1 MKAFDL
7 PASASGVADSEAR
20 VLVIDSS
27 LTIRQGLSREL
38 EKLGLTVVEA
48 CDGEAGLDT
57 AASGPFDLIITDI
70 ELPGLNGL
78 DLCRKLKSTPETK
91 STPIIIVSSHD
102 TEEDIEK
109 CFKAGAAAFV
119 SKLDGRQDLR
129 RHIED
134 VLSRSFFLRDRM
146 VLVVDDSR
154 LIRNIAR
161 DGLAQAGFNV
171 ITAENGVKALEQLRK
186 HRPDL
191 IISDI
196 TMPEM
201 DGYELCS
208 AIRMKPEWATI
219 PFVVMSTAN
228 ERSVIRRMME
238 RGACAYLEKPFNIEQ
253 LVITAEKLLSDHFQ
267 LLLKEKERLD
277 SERSLMLGS
286 IASLVQALEARD
298 LYTRGHSETVAEVSL
313 GIASIMGFAKDE
325 IDKLYIAARLHD
337 LGKIGIRDDILFKP
351 ERLTAQ
357 EFAIIQRH
365 PVIGAEILNPI
376 PSLAHIVPGVLYHHE
391 RMNGQGYP
399 DGLKGAQIP
408 IFARIIAV
416 ADIYHTIISDRPYRR
431 GVARERAI
439 SIIEEAA
446 DDELCPECV
455 SAFMQWLRSRSET
468 PIDQPSHP
476 RSPL

>member
-1 MKAFDL
+1 MNAPDIL
-7 PASASGVADSEAR
+7 DTGGEAWGSDPEVR
-20 VLVIDSS
+20 VLVIDDS
-27 LTIRQGLSREL
+27 LTIRQALSREL
-38 EKLGLTVVEA
+38 QKLGLTVTEA
-48 CDGEAGLDT
+48 CDGMAGLDIAT
-57 AASGPFDLIITDI
+57 GQRFDLIITDI
-70 ELPGLNGL
+70 ALPGLDGL
-78 DLCRKLKSTPETK
+78 DLCRKLKSSTATK

-109 CFKAGAAAFV
+109 CFEAGAAAFA
-119 SKLDGRQDLR
+119 SKLEGRQELL
-129 RHIED
+129 RHIEK

-161 DGLAQAGFNV
+161 EGLIRAGFNV
-171 ITAENGVKALEQLRK
+171 LTAENGIKALEQLRL

-196 TMPEM
+196 SMPEM

-208 AIRMKPEWATI
+208 ALRKKPEWATI
-219 PFVVMSTAN
+219 PFVVMSTAG

-238 RGACAYLEKPFNIEQ
+238 RGACAFLEKPFNTEQ

-277 SERSLMLGS
+277 MERSLMLGS

-298 LYTRGHSETVAEVSL
+298 LYTRGHSETVAEVSI
-313 GIASIMGFAKDE
+313 GIASIMEFPQEE

-337 LGKIGIRDDILFKP
+337 LGKIGIRDDILLKP
-351 ERLTAQ
+351 DELTAQ
-357 EFAIIQRH
+357 EFAAIQRH
-365 PVIGAEILNPI
+365 PVIGAEILSPI
-376 PSLAHIVPGVLYHHE
+376 PSLAAIVPGVLYHHE

-399 DGLKGAQIP
+399 DGLKGSQIP

-431 GVARERAI
+431 GVARERAMT
-439 SIIEEAA
+439 IIEEAA
-446 DDELCPECV
+446 GDELCPESV
-455 SAFMQWLRSRSET
+455 SAFMQWLHSRQASLAE
-468 PIDQPSHP
+468 
-476 RSPL
+476 

>member
-1 MKAFDL
+1 MNALDM
-7 PASASGVADSEAR
+7 PGNSSASGVADSEAR

-27 LTIRQGLSREL
+27 ITIRQGLSREL
-38 EKLGLTVVEA
+38 EKLGLTVTEA
-48 CDGEAGLDT
+48 CDGEAGLYT
-57 AASGPFDLIITDI
+57 AESRRFDLIITDI
-70 ELPGLNGL
+70 ELPGMNGL
-78 DLCRKLKSTPETK
+78 DLCRKLKSTLSTK

-102 TEEDIEK
+102 TEEDIERS
-109 CFKAGAAAFV
+109 FKAGAAAFV

-171 ITAENGVKALEQLRK
+171 ITAENGAKALEQLRL

-196 TMPEM
+196 IMPEM

-208 AIRMKPEWATI
+208 ALRMKPEWSTI
-219 PFVVMSTAN
+219 PFVVMSTAG

-238 RGACAYLEKPFNIEQ
+238 RGACAFLEKPFNTEQ

-286 IASLVQALEARD
+286 IASLVQAIEARD

-313 GIASIMGFAKDE
+313 GIATVMGFPQEE

-337 LGKIGIRDDILFKP
+337 LGKIGIRDDILLKP
-351 ERLTAQ
+351 EGLTPQ
-357 EFAIIQRH
+357 EFSTIQRH

-376 PSLAHIVPGVLYHHE
+376 PSLAPIVPGVLYHHE

-399 DGLKGAQIP
+399 DGLKGSQIP

-416 ADIYHTIISDRPYRR
+416 ADIYDTIISDRPYRR
-431 GVARERAI
+431 GVARDRAL

-446 DDELCPECV
+446 DNELCPECV
-455 SAFMQWLRSRSET
+455 SAFMQWLHSRT
-468 PIDQPSHP
+468 TCLKD
-476 RSPL
+476 